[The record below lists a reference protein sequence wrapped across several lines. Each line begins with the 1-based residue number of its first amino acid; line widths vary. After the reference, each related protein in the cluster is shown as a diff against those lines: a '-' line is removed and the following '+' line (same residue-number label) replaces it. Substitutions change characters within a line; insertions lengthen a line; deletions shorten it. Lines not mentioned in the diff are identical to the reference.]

1 MASSIPI
8 PLRPAA
14 CIAANCGLERP
25 PRFPWQRSGVAPDH
39 SGALPASK
47 LHVASPATSIL
58 PIISPHVWVTP
69 TVTRRVTCVFHAP
82 VTFSRQKR
90 PLKPSPR
97 ISVRN
102 GFIWP
107 TGDINANYPH
117 IHRGPPVRK
126 TSRRIFVIWHFPF
139 GDRPL
144 GGFLQQFYGVRHRCA
159 VDLPTLQTAIEAL

>member
-1 MASSIPI
+1 MRRGSQ
-8 PLRPAA
+8 RT
-14 CIAANCGLERP
+14 CGLERP

-47 LHVASPATSIL
+47 LHVASPATAMLS
-58 PIISPHVWVTP
+58 IISPHLWVTP

-97 ISVRN
+97 TSVRN
-102 GFIWP
+102 GFTRP
-107 TGDINANYPH
+107 TGDINVNSPH
-117 IHRGPPVRK
+117 ILRGPAVRK
-126 TSRRIFVIWHFPF
+126 TSRRIFVICHFSF

-144 GGFLQQFYGVRHRCA
+144 GGSLQQFHGVRHGCA
-159 VDLPTLQTAIEAL
+159 ADLPPQQTAIESL